1 MQASRTKFVRIAQ
14 RKAAPSFLR
23 IPILP
28 VWATVETIMA
38 KPAKT
43 VEHHFGL
50 HAVESLLTSLPEQIL
65 GLFVLQ
71 GRDDERLNAL
81 IKQAEPHGISVQ
93 KASRDTLSRLAEGGQ
108 HQGIVAA
115 VRPAPVADESDL
127 ARLVES
133 TPNVFL
139 LALDQVTDPH
149 NLGACMRTAAAM
161 GVHGIIAPRDRAAGL
176 TPVARK
182 VAAGAADVIPF
193 FQVTNLAR
201 TLVAIQELGV
211 FSVGTMLDEN
221 AKPLHQVDLTGKLVI
236 VMGAEDT
243 GLRRL
248 TQDTCDQL
256 AYIPMSGK
264 LQSLNVSVA
273 AGMAVYEACRQR
285 QPA

>member
-1 MQASRTKFVRIAQ
+1 
-14 RKAAPSFLR
+14 
-23 IPILP
+23 
-28 VWATVETIMA
+28 MA
-38 KPAKT
+38 KPAKS

-50 HAVESLLTSLPEQIL
+50 HAVESLLNSMPEQIL

-71 GRDDERLNAL
+71 GRDDERLHAL
-81 IKQAEPHGISVQ
+81 TALAETHGVSVQ

-115 VRPAPVADESDL
+115 VRPAVMSDEGDL

-193 FQVTNLAR
+193 FQVTNLVR
-201 TLVAIQELGV
+201 TLVALQEQGV
-211 FSVGTMLDEN
+211 FAVGTMLDEA
-221 AKPLHQVDLTGKLVI
+221 AKPLHQIDLTGNLVI

-248 TQDTCDQL
+248 TQETCDHL
-256 AYIPMSGK
+256 AFIPMGGK

>member
-1 MQASRTKFVRIAQ
+1 
-14 RKAAPSFLR
+14 
-23 IPILP
+23 
-28 VWATVETIMA
+28 MA

-50 HAVESLLTSLPEQIL
+50 HAVESLLGSMPEQIL

-71 GRDDERLNAL
+71 GREDERLNAL
-81 IKQAEPHGISVQ
+81 IKLAEPHGISVQ

-115 VRPAPVADESDL
+115 VRPAPVSDEGDL

-182 VAAGAADVIPF
+182 VAAGAADVTPF
-193 FQVTNLAR
+193 FQVTNLVR

-248 TQDTCDQL
+248 TQETCDQL